1 MTNLLAAPEKL
12 DLEGDN
18 ATVAL
23 RWEQWK
29 RSFNIYLEATGIT
42 GEGKKRATLLL
53 LGGPGLQ
60 EIVYNLPGAY
70 EENSTN
76 ESQAFNT
83 VIEKLDEYFL
93 PKQNKI
99 YERHLFRQI
108 KQDEGEKFEKFVV
121 KLRDQARKCKF
132 NSPDEHIIDQ
142 IVEKCFSSELRKKI
156 LTLGDTVTLDK
167 IITEANT
174 LELVSHQ
181 LEEYGKKRKS
191 NEVNTIR
198 SHKKVYNT
206 EKSYTKHNN
215 KNDKTGESTRKYHLH
230 IASDL
235 MTTKDASGKSYLAL
249 KSLKIKSVPLT
260 PTHFD
265 FKNMFNGH
273 QEKSDEFHK
282 LLHENWKEIS
292 ETFDSPIFYTC
303 VGKVLNNL
311 NKYFQNVPLDNFI
324 LL

>member
-1 MTNLLAAPEKL
+1 MTNLLPAPEKL

-23 RWEQWK
+23 R
-29 RSFNIYLEATGIT
+29 
-42 GEGKKRATLLL
+42 KKRATLLL

-174 LELVSHQ
+174 LEL
-181 LEEYGKKRKS
+181 RKVIRS
-191 NEVNTIR
+191 TTIR
-198 SHKKVYNT
+198 
-206 EKSYTKHNN
+206 
-215 KNDKTGESTRKYHLH
+215 
-230 IASDL
+230 
-235 MTTKDASGKSYLAL
+235 M
-249 KSLKIKSVPLT
+249 IKRV
-260 PTHFD
+260 
-265 FKNMFNGH
+265 NR
-273 QEKSDEFHK
+273 Q
-282 LLHENWKEIS
+282 
-292 ETFDSPIFYTC
+292 
-303 VGKVLNNL
+303 VNL
-311 NKYFQNVPLDNFI
+311 D
-324 LL
+324 